1 MDVVLSLVFKILKR
15 DHHSGN
21 IVERLG
27 HDTVVEALVD
37 TEAGFLV
44 NRYGAI

>member
-1 MDVVLSLVFKILKR
+1 MDVMLSHVFKILKS
-15 DHHSGN
+15 DHHSGD

-37 TEAGFLV
+37 TETGFLV